1 MLGRLRERHA
11 KARSDIDPGTCVA
24 EWNLGNGA
32 LQALDGLSFNAA
44 VTESAV
50 SRCRGSPPSCGA
62 ADRPLDR

>member
-1 MLGRLRERHA
+1 M
-11 KARSDIDPGTCVA
+11 A

-50 SRCRGSPPSCGA
+50 SRCRGSPPS
-62 ADRPLDR
+62 